1 VEFTETPS
9 SNDFIVQTFDLC
21 KNFGR
26 IKAVDNLNLSVKKG
40 EIFGFL
46 GPNGAG
52 KTTTIR
58 MLCGILQPTSGI
70 AKVCGFDIVKETEL
84 LKSHIGYVSQRFSLY
99 QDLTVYE
106 NLYFYTHIYNISG
119 DKAKNRIKEMIKLA
133 GLEGRENT
141 IAYYLSGG
149 LKQRLALV
157 CALVHE
163 PELLILDEPTV
174 GVDPITRKEF
184 WDTLKRLAV
193 EGKSL
198 IVSTHLLDEAY
209 KCDSLGFM
217 HLGRLL
223 AYGAP
228 SELTKN
234 GKESLEDIFVKL
246 VRNA

>member
-9 SNDFIVQTFDLC
+9 SNDFIVQTFDLSRH
-21 KNFGR
+21 FGK
-26 IKAVDNLNLSVKKG
+26 IKAVDDLNLSVKKG

-58 MLCGILQPTSGI
+58 MLCGILQPTSGM

-106 NLYFYTHIYNISG
+106 NLYFYTHIYNISK
-119 DKAKNRIKEMIKLA
+119 DKAKERIKEMIKLA

-163 PELLILDEPTV
+163 PKLLILDEPTV

-184 WDTLKRLAV
+184 WDTLRRLAS

-223 AYGAP
+223 AYGTP
-228 SELTKN
+228 TELTKN
-234 GKESLEDIFVKL
+234 GKESLENIFVKL
-246 VRNA
+246 VKNA

>member
-1 VEFTETPS
+1 VVYTEMPS
-9 SNDFIVQTFDLC
+9 SNSFIVRTFDLSRH
-21 KNFGR
+21 FGK

-58 MLCGILQPTSGI
+58 MLCGILQPTSGR
-70 AKVCGFDIVKETEL
+70 AQVCGYDIVKEAEL
-84 LKSHIGYVSQRFSLY
+84 LKSHIGYVSQKFSLY

-106 NLYFYTHIYNISG
+106 NLYFYTHIYDISG
-119 DKAKNRIKEMIKLA
+119 QKAKDRIKEMIKLA
-133 GLEGRENT
+133 GLMGRENT
-141 IAYYLSGG
+141 ISYYLSGG

-174 GVDPITRKEF
+174 GLDPITRKEF
-184 WDTLKRLAV
+184 WDTLKGLAK

-198 IVSTHLLDEAY
+198 VVSTHLLDEAY

-217 HLGRLL
+217 HLGKLV
-223 AYGAP
+223 AYGTP
-228 SELTKN
+228 KELTSN
-234 GKESLEDIFVKL
+234 GKESLEETFVRL
-246 VRNA
+246 VKNA

>member
-1 VEFTETPS
+1 MPS
-9 SNDFIVQTFDLC
+9 SNDFIVQTFDLS
-21 KNFGR
+21 KHFGK
-26 IKAVDNLNLSVKKG
+26 IKAVDKLNLSVKKG
-40 EIFGFL
+40 EVFGFL

-58 MLCGILQPTSGI
+58 MLCGILQPTLGM
-70 AKVCGFDIVKETEL
+70 AKVCGYDIVKEAEL
-84 LKSHIGYVSQRFSLY
+84 LKSRIGYVSQRFSLY

-106 NLYFYTHIYNISG
+106 NLYFYSHIYDISG
-119 DKAKNRIKEMIKLA
+119 LKAQKRIEEMIKLA
-133 GLEGRENT
+133 GLTGRENT
-141 IAYYLSGG
+141 ISYYLSGG

-184 WDTLKRLAV
+184 WDTLKRLAK

-217 HLGRLL
+217 HLGKLV
-223 AYGAP
+223 AYGTP
-228 SELTKN
+228 KELTDN
-234 GKESLEDIFVKL
+234 GKETLEETFVRL
-246 VRNA
+246 VKNA

>member
-1 VEFTETPS
+1 MLS
-9 SNDFIVQTFDLC
+9 SIDFVVQTFDLSR
-21 KNFGR
+21 NFGK
-26 IKAVDNLNLSVKKG
+26 IKAVDKLNFSVRRG

-58 MLCGILQPTSGI
+58 MLCGILEPSSGT
-70 AKVCGFDIVKETEL
+70 AKVCGFDILKETEL
-84 LKSHIGYVSQRFSLY
+84 LKPRIGYVSQRFSLY

-106 NLYFYTHIYNISG
+106 NLYFYANIYDIFG
-119 DKAKNRIKEMIKLA
+119 EKAKEIIEEMIELA
-133 GLEGRENT
+133 GLKGRENT
-141 IAYYLSGG
+141 ISYYLSEG

-157 CALVHE
+157 CALVHN

-184 WDTLKRLAV
+184 WDTLRKLADK
-193 EGKSL
+193 GKTL

-217 HLGRLL
+217 HLGKLV
-223 AYGAP
+223 AYGTP
-228 SELTKN
+228 KELTRG
-234 GKESLEDIFVKL
+234 GKESLEETFVRL
-246 VRNA
+246 VKNA

>member
-9 SNDFIVQTFDLC
+9 SNDYIVQTFDLS
-21 KNFGR
+21 KHFGK
-26 IKAVDNLNLSVKKG
+26 IKAVDDLNLSVKKG

-58 MLCGILQPTSGI
+58 MLCGILQPTSGM
-70 AKVCGFDIVKETEL
+70 AKVCGFDIVKETEP

-106 NLYFYTHIYNISG
+106 NLYFYTHIYDISR
-119 DKAKNRIKEMIKLA
+119 DKAKDRMKEMIKLA

-184 WDTLKRLAV
+184 WDTLRRLAG

-223 AYGAP
+223 AYGTPA
-228 SELTKN
+228 ELTKN
-234 GKESLEDIFVKL
+234 GKESLENIFVKL
-246 VRNA
+246 VKNA

>member
-1 VEFTETPS
+1 MPS
-9 SNDFIVQTFDLC
+9 SNDFIVQTFDLSRH
-21 KNFGR
+21 FGK

-58 MLCGILQPTSGI
+58 MLCGILQPTSGM
-70 AKVCGFDIVKETEL
+70 AKVCGFDIVKEAEP
-84 LKSHIGYVSQRFSLY
+84 LKSQIGYVSQRFSLY

-119 DKAKNRIKEMIKLA
+119 QKAKDRIKEMVELA
-133 GLEGRENT
+133 GLVGRENT
-141 IAYYLSGG
+141 ISYYLSGG

-163 PELLILDEPTV
+163 PKLLILDEPTV

-184 WDTLKRLAV
+184 WDTLRRLAN

-217 HLGRLL
+217 HLGKLV
-223 AYGAP
+223 AYGTP
-228 SELTKN
+228 QELTKN
-234 GKESLEDIFVKL
+234 GKESLEETFVRL
-246 VRNA
+246 VKNA

>member
-9 SNDFIVQTFDLC
+9 SNDFIVQTFDLSRH
-21 KNFGR
+21 FGK
-26 IKAVDNLNLSVKKG
+26 IKAVDDLNLSVKKG

-58 MLCGILQPTSGI
+58 MLCGILQPTSGM

-106 NLYFYTHIYNISG
+106 NLYFYTHIYNISK
-119 DKAKNRIKEMIKLA
+119 DKAKERIKEMIKLA

-184 WDTLKRLAV
+184 WDTLRRLAS

-223 AYGAP
+223 AYGTP
-228 SELTKN
+228 TELTKN
-234 GKESLEDIFVKL
+234 GKESLENIFVKL
-246 VRNA
+246 VKNA

>member
-1 VEFTETPS
+1 MPLS
-9 SNDFIVQTFDLC
+9 DDLIVQTFDLSRH
-21 KNFGR
+21 FGK
-26 IKAVDNLNLSVKKG
+26 IKAVNELNLFVRKG

-58 MLCGILQPTSGI
+58 MLCGILQPTSGM
-70 AKVCGFDIVKETEL
+70 AKVCGYDIVKESEL
-84 LKSHIGYVSQRFSLY
+84 LKSHIGYVSQKFSLY

-119 DKAKNRIKEMIKLA
+119 LKAKKRIEEMVKLA
-133 GLEGRENT
+133 GLTGRENT
-141 IAYYLSGG
+141 ISYYLSGG

-184 WDTLKRLAV
+184 WDTLKGLAK

-198 IVSTHLLDEAY
+198 MVSTHLLDEAY
-209 KCDSLGFM
+209 KCNSLGFM
-217 HLGRLL
+217 HLGELV
-223 AYGAP
+223 AYGTP
-228 SELTKN
+228 KELTKN
-234 GKESLEDIFVKL
+234 SKESLEETFVRL
-246 VRNA
+246 VKNA

>member
-1 VEFTETPS
+1 MVYTEMPS
-9 SNDFIVQTFDLC
+9 SNDFIVQTFDLS
-21 KNFGR
+21 KHFGK
-26 IKAVDNLNLSVKKG
+26 IKAVDKLNLSVKKG
-40 EIFGFL
+40 EVFGFL

-58 MLCGILQPTSGI
+58 MLCGILQPTLGM
-70 AKVCGFDIVKETEL
+70 AKVCGYDIVKEAEL
-84 LKSHIGYVSQRFSLY
+84 LKSRIGYVSQRFSLY

-106 NLYFYTHIYNISG
+106 NLYFYSHIYDISG
-119 DKAKNRIKEMIKLA
+119 LKAQKRIEEMIKLA
-133 GLEGRENT
+133 GLTGRENT
-141 IAYYLSGG
+141 ISYYLSGG

-184 WDTLKRLAV
+184 WDTLKRLAK

-217 HLGRLL
+217 HLGKLV
-223 AYGAP
+223 AYGTP
-228 SELTKN
+228 KELTDN
-234 GKESLEDIFVKL
+234 GKETLEETFVRL
-246 VRNA
+246 VKNA

>member
-1 VEFTETPS
+1 MVYTEMPS
-9 SNDFIVQTFDLC
+9 SNDFIVQTFDLSRH
-21 KNFGR
+21 FGK

-58 MLCGILQPTSGI
+58 MLCGILQPTSGM
-70 AKVCGFDIVKETEL
+70 AKVCGYDIIKETEL
-84 LKSHIGYVSQRFSLY
+84 LKSHIGYVSQKFSLY

-106 NLYFYTHIYNISG
+106 NLYFYTHIYDISG
-119 DKAKNRIKEMIKLA
+119 QKAKDRIKKMIELA
-133 GLEGRENT
+133 GLIGRENT
-141 IAYYLSGG
+141 ISYYLSGG

-184 WDTLKRLAV
+184 WDTLKGLAK

-217 HLGRLL
+217 HLGKLV
-223 AYGAP
+223 AYGTP
-228 SELTKN
+228 KELTRN
-234 GKESLEDIFVKL
+234 GKEPLEETFVRL
-246 VRNA
+246 VKNA